1 MPPKKPEALT
11 GYPSTVNVVSSTLTR
26 GKLVMQG
33 IAKQQKSD
41 ELVGV
46 AHVLK
51 GYEEMGAGP
60 CSSVPEGKTDK
71 DKVTVGAVED
81 KAGNVDGLKG
91 SEWVVVDG

>member
-1 MPPKKPEALT
+1 
-11 GYPSTVNVVSSTLTR
+11 
-26 GKLVMQG
+26 MQG
-33 IAKQQKSD
+33 IAKKQKGD

-46 AHVLK
+46 ARVLK
-51 GYEEMGAGP
+51 GYEELGAGP
-60 CSSVPEGKTDK
+60 CGSVLDDKTDK

>member
-1 MPPKKPEALT
+1 
-11 GYPSTVNVVSSTLTR
+11 
-26 GKLVMQG
+26 MQG
-33 IAKQQKSD
+33 IAKKQKGD

-51 GYEEMGAGP
+51 GYEELGAGP
-60 CSSVPEGKTDK
+60 CGSVLDDKTDK